1 MSGATAGLIAGV
13 LVVLLSFVVVI
24 LSTLVGAVC
33 GWVVGLT
40 PLGGMA
46 LHALAGFGVT
56 GIPLHDIAGVRK
68 DDGRRRR
75 ASGFRRL
82 ERSRADEPRRVRRP
96 ACGRAQRLAREHV
109 PDDTVCRE
117 VPGM

>member
-56 GIPLHDIAGVRK
+56 GIPLHDIRALIGFVSGFFSHHGGAK
-68 DDGRRRR
+68 DD
-75 ASGFRRL
+75 
-82 ERSRADEPRRVRRP
+82 
-96 ACGRAQRLAREHV
+96 
-109 PDDTVCRE
+109 
-117 VPGM
+117 